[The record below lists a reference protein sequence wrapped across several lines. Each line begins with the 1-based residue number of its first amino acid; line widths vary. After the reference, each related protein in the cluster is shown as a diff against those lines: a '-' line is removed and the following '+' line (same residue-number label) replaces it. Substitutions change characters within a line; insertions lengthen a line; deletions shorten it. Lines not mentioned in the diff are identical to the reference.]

1 MMVMDAAAGVPG
13 RYHPILMIVIP
24 GLFSVRRLWHLGLV
38 RRRFVVIGIDLY
50 LRVGV
55 ASAQ

>member
-13 RYHPILMIVIP
+13 RYHPILMTAIR
-24 GLFSVRRLWHLGLV
+24 GLFCVRRLWQLDLV
-38 RRRFVVIGIDLY
+38 RRRFVVIGIDLS

-55 ASAQ
+55 ASAH